1 MTIEELIHRRVRK
14 ESDIVDPE
22 ATEEHP
28 CFGFL
33 RGQRERAFALE
44 LRKKTGEAL
53 AIPYH
58 LFESVRY
65 APATGIH
72 LKAVGQEIAIS
83 GRNLNG
89 GNEQVSLFAAITR
102 QRVVWIGELGRG
114 ELASVTSHPPT
125 VEAIYW

>member
-1 MTIEELIHRRVRK
+1 MTIEELIHRRSRK
-14 ESDIVDPE
+14 ESDPAE
-22 ATEEHP
+22 TESTEEYP

-44 LRKKTGEAL
+44 LRKKTGEILAL
-53 AIPYH
+53 PYH

-72 LKAVGQEIAIS
+72 LKAAGQEITID

-89 GNEQVSLFAAITR
+89 GKDQVSLFAAITR
-102 QRVVWIGELGRG
+102 QRVVWIGELQRG
-114 ELASVTSHPPT
+114 DLASAASIPPT
-125 VEAIYW
+125 VESIHW

>member
-1 MTIEELIHRRVRK
+1 MTIEELIQRRARK
-14 ESDIVDPE
+14 ESDPTETE
-22 ATEEHP
+22 AMEEYP

-33 RGQRERAFALE
+33 RGQRDRAFALE
-44 LRKKTGEAL
+44 LRKKTGEIL

-72 LKAVGQEIAIS
+72 LKAAGQEITIS

-89 GNEQVSLFAAITR
+89 GKDQVSLFAAITR
-102 QRVVWIGELGRG
+102 QRVLWVGEMERVDIC
-114 ELASVTSHPPT
+114 A
-125 VEAIYW
+125 AISNPLFVDSIRW

>member
-14 ESDIVDPE
+14 ESDNVDPE

-44 LRKKTGEAL
+44 LRKKTGDIL

-72 LKAVGQEIAIS
+72 LKAAGQEITIA

-89 GNEQVSLFAAITR
+89 GKDQVSLFAAMTR
-102 QRVVWIGELGRG
+102 QRVIWIGEIGRG
-114 ELASVTSHPPT
+114 ELSSSASHPST
-125 VEAIYW
+125 VESIHW